1 MTFAAEPIR
10 ASQDPASM
18 EIRRV
23 LLATDLSPTS
33 ELATDW
39 AFDLARRNDA
49 ALLVVSVIDPRELVL
64 PTGAFRTRVDQVR
77 DRREAAAQGLVER
90 GRQIGVTVRFLVW
103 TGEPGESIVAAAEAE
118 EIDLILVGAHTRG
131 SIGRFLMGSVSE
143 YVARHAPCPVLIVRE
158 AARGRPASLGAAWS
172 SRLRVGVDEDR
183 PPEGGRSSDRLAD

>member
-90 GRQIGVTVRFLVW
+90 GRQIGVMVRFLVW

-158 AARGRPASLGAAWS
+158 PERGRPASLGAAWS

-183 PPEGGRSSDRLAD
+183 PPEGGRS